1 MNVTALLTRFAH
13 HKPDGGYKRVITE
26 LQALGVHFNEFG
38 NDETDPGFPR
48 GFWDQQQQAYKW
60 IAEWRAARAKRP
72 TDLVHVLYGEEYFRF
87 TPWLFRNTPL
97 VATFHQPAELLAR
110 ELTTG
115 DHGGRIAAWTHRLT
129 RARFNHLD
137 AAIVTNPAQRPV
149 LAEHMPADRIHVIPL
164 GVDLPAVDAAE
175 VDAAGRSG
183 VITLGNWLRD
193 WDTFEAVVRALPHV
207 DFTLINRNLEPS
219 LRARF
224 AAITNLQYL
233 PGISEEGLMKE
244 LLSAR
249 AAFLPLKQLA
259 GSNAL
264 LECLAAGLPVVMSD
278 ASAEVWRGYEPQIR
292 LFPVGD
298 AEAGAKA
305 VGDALAGFG
314 LAEKAREIA
323 KQYAWPAVARRTWEI
338 YQSIA

>member
-13 HKPDGGYKRVITE
+13 HKPDGGYKRIITE
-26 LQALGVHFNEFG
+26 LQALGVAFDEFG

-48 GFWDQQQQAYKW
+48 GFWDRKQQAYKW
-60 IAEWRAARAKRP
+60 IAEWRAARGKRP

-87 TPWLFRNTPL
+87 TPWLFRDTPL

-129 RARFNHLD
+129 RSRFSHLD

-149 LAEHMPADRIHVIPL
+149 LAEYMPADRIHVIPL
-164 GVDLPAVDAAE
+164 GVDLPEVDSAA

-183 VITLGNWLRD
+183 VLTLGNWLRD
-193 WDTFEAVVRALPHV
+193 WATFEAVVRALP
-207 DFTLINRNLEPS
+207 DISFTLINRNLDPQ
-219 LRARF
+219 LRERF
-224 AAITNLQYL
+224 AAIANLRYL
-233 PGISEEGLMKE
+233 PGIDEAGLMQE
-244 LLSAR
+244 LLSAQV
-249 AAFLPLKQLA
+249 AFLPLKQLA

-278 ASAEVWRGYEPQIR
+278 ASADVWRQHEPLIQ

-298 AEAGAKA
+298 AGAGARA
-305 VGDALAGFG
+305 VEEALTRFG

-323 KQYAWPAVARRTWEI
+323 RQHAWPAVARKTWEL